1 MAETAVKI
9 RPAAPDIDDGAWQK
23 AVDEAIA
30 AFGDA
35 RAAVRA
41 LLIANCYL
49 EAARDRALDMISRGY
64 VRGRLPDQSP
74 IATEANNDD

>member
-9 RPAAPDIDDGAWQK
+9 RPAAPDIDDVAWQK
-23 AVDEAIA
+23 AIDEAIA
-30 AFGDA
+30 EFGDA

-49 EAARDRALDMISRGY
+49 EAARDRASDMISRGY
-64 VRGRLPDQSP
+64 VRGCLPNQS
-74 IATEANNDD
+74 ADLNRGQQ